1 MSDMNQPQ
9 QKAKKMM
16 LWVGMISM
24 TMTFAGLTSAY
35 VVSSARVDWLKDF
48 QMPSIFGISTIII
61 VLSSILYHLAQKAI
75 QKDQIPQAKAFILGT
90 LALAISFIF
99 TQFQG
104 FNQIIE
110 SGYYFTG
117 PQSSITTSYLY
128 VLVLL
133 HLFHLAAG
141 IIVLGVSY
149 FRVHTGRYGADRY
162 LGMELSVLFWH
173 FLDFLWV
180 YLYAFV
186 MLYG

>member
-1 MSDMNQPQ
+1 MSSTKQPQ

-35 VVSSARVDWLKDF
+35 VVSSSRTDWLTDF
-48 QMPSIFGISTIII
+48 QMPTIFGVSTVIIL
-61 VLSSILYHLAQKAI
+61 LSSLLFHMAQKNLMSG
-75 QKDQIPQAKAFILGT
+75 QKSAAKGLIVGT
-90 LALAISFIF
+90 LVLAIGFIF

-104 FNQIIE
+104 FQEIIN

-133 HLFHLAAG
+133 HLLHLSAG
-141 IIVLGVSY
+141 IVVLGVTFY
-149 FRVHTGRYGADRY
+149 RVQTNRYSSENH
-162 LGMELSVLFWH
+162 LGMELAILFWH

>member
-1 MSDMNQPQ
+1 MNKFNQPQ

-35 VVSSARVDWLKDF
+35 VVSSTRADWLQDF
-48 QMPSIFGISTIII
+48 QVPGVFGISTAIIL
-61 VLSSILYHLAQKAI
+61 LSSLLFHQAQAAIRKENKA
-75 QKDQIPQAKAFILGT
+75 QAKLLISTTLV
-90 LALAISFIF
+90 LALSFIF

-104 FNQIIE
+104 FQQIID

-117 PQSSITTSYLY
+117 PQSSITTAYLY

-133 HLFHLAAG
+133 HLLHLSAG
-141 IIVLGVSY
+141 IVILGVTFY
-149 FRVHTGRYGADRY
+149 RVQTGKYTAESH